1 MDDKHPGSGKCL
13 APSPTPPQSYVTL
26 SIAPCTCW
34 ALSEVKSVQSICTNV
49 RTRTDSMHRPAEA
62 APNWIDL
69 SKNVHSDSRHPLIL
83 GAFRDLTGWTLD
95 SGRGTPTL
103 GPSGL

>member
-1 MDDKHPGSGKCL
+1 MDGKHPGGRKCL
-13 APSPTPPQSYVTL
+13 VPSPTPPHPHVTL

-34 ALSEVKSVQSICTNV
+34 AISDVKSVQSIC
-49 RTRTDSMHRPAEA
+49 TRTDSMHRPAEA
-62 APNWIDL
+62 APNPIDL

-83 GAFRDLTGWTLD
+83 GPFRNLTGWTLD